1 MSKTIAAI
9 ATGNS
14 VSGIGVIRISGERA
28 IEIAQKV
35 FKSADNT
42 PLSSLKG
49 YTAKFGNV
57 YSKGEKYDNAIA
69 LVFRAP
75 KSYTGEDVVELSV
88 HGGIF
93 IVEKTLESVL
103 DAGASP
109 AEAGEFTKRAFLNG
123 KMDLTQAE
131 AVATLI
137 SANGQE
143 AAKASF
149 NLLQGS
155 LSNKISNVLDKIV
168 SLSSSM
174 AAWVDYPD
182 EEIPELDEK
191 TLKNTLSFAKNELKE
206 LLDNYESGMI
216 MTQGVNTVIAG
227 RPNAGKSTLM
237 NMLSGKEKSIVTHIE
252 GTTRDI
258 VENSVRLG
266 SLVLH
271 LSDTAGLR
279 ESDTA
284 ASFAAVAALY
294 FAGEKKLWKVSLV
307 LAVFD
312 SSREL
317 DDDDKMLI
325 DSCKGKKAVAVINKT
340 DLSPKI
346 NTDKIKDNFESIVYI
361 SAKNN
366 LGLKELETAVKNILG
381 VEEFDSSAP
390 LIANRRQKQCIQM
403 ACENINE
410 ALSAAEIGLTYDAI
424 NVMIDSAVDELLAL
438 TGKKATEEVVNNIFS
453 RFCVGK

>member
-1 MSKTIAAI
+1 
-9 ATGNS
+9 
-14 VSGIGVIRISGERA
+14 
-28 IEIAQKV
+28 
-35 FKSADNT
+35 
-42 PLSSLKG
+42 
-49 YTAKFGNV
+49 
-57 YSKGEKYDNAIA
+57 
-69 LVFRAP
+69 
-75 KSYTGEDVVELSV
+75 
-88 HGGIF
+88 
-93 IVEKTLESVL
+93 
-103 DAGASP
+103 
-109 AEAGEFTKRAFLNG
+109 
-123 KMDLTQAE
+123 
-131 AVATLI
+131 
-137 SANGQE
+137 
-143 AAKASF
+143 
-149 NLLQGS
+149 
-155 LSNKISNVLDKIV
+155 
-168 SLSSSM
+168 
-174 AAWVDYPD
+174 
-182 EEIPELDEK
+182 
-191 TLKNTLSFAKNELKE
+191 
-206 LLDNYESGMI
+206 

-279 ESDTA
+279 ESDDVVEAIGIKKALERIDTA
-284 ASFAAVAALY
+284 
-294 FAGEKKLWKVSLV
+294 SLV

-381 VEEFDSSAP
+381 FEEFDSSAP

-403 ACENINE
+403 AWENINE

>member
-1 MSKTIAAI
+1 M
-9 ATGNS
+9 G
-14 VSGIGVIRISGERA
+14 
-28 IEIAQKV
+28 
-35 FKSADNT
+35 
-42 PLSSLKG
+42 
-49 YTAKFGNV
+49 
-57 YSKGEKYDNAIA
+57 
-69 LVFRAP
+69 
-75 KSYTGEDVVELSV
+75 
-88 HGGIF
+88 
-93 IVEKTLESVL
+93 
-103 DAGASP
+103 
-109 AEAGEFTKRAFLNG
+109 
-123 KMDLTQAE
+123 
-131 AVATLI
+131 
-137 SANGQE
+137 

-168 SLSSSM
+168 SLSASM

-279 ESDTA
+279 ESDDVVEAIGIKKALERIDTA
-284 ASFAAVAALY
+284 
-294 FAGEKKLWKVSLV
+294 SLV

-346 NTDKIKDNFESIVYI
+346 NTYKIKDNFELLPIPKTTKISLPLFIFFSSLSLLKLFSSKWKRLNSISEI
-361 SAKNN
+361 SF
-366 LGLKELETAVKNILG
+366 LKSFSILFKKFSPTPPKANI
-381 VEEFDSSAP
+381 VIFFI
-390 LIANRRQKQCIQM
+390 LI
-403 ACENINE
+403 
-410 ALSAAEIGLTYDAI
+410 LY
-424 NVMIDSAVDELLAL
+424 
-438 TGKKATEEVVNNIFS
+438 F
-453 RFCVGK
+453 

>member
-1 MSKTIAAI
+1 M
-9 ATGNS
+9 
-14 VSGIGVIRISGERA
+14 
-28 IEIAQKV
+28 
-35 FKSADNT
+35 
-42 PLSSLKG
+42 
-49 YTAKFGNV
+49 
-57 YSKGEKYDNAIA
+57 
-69 LVFRAP
+69 
-75 KSYTGEDVVELSV
+75 
-88 HGGIF
+88 
-93 IVEKTLESVL
+93 ESVL

-168 SLSSSM
+168 SLSASM

-271 LSDTAGLR
+271 LSDTAG
-279 ESDTA
+279 
-284 ASFAAVAALY
+284 
-294 FAGEKKLWKVSLV
+294 
-307 LAVFD
+307 
-312 SSREL
+312 
-317 DDDDKMLI
+317 
-325 DSCKGKKAVAVINKT
+325 
-340 DLSPKI
+340 
-346 NTDKIKDNFESIVYI
+346 
-361 SAKNN
+361 
-366 LGLKELETAVKNILG
+366 
-381 VEEFDSSAP
+381 
-390 LIANRRQKQCIQM
+390 
-403 ACENINE
+403 
-410 ALSAAEIGLTYDAI
+410 
-424 NVMIDSAVDELLAL
+424 
-438 TGKKATEEVVNNIFS
+438 
-453 RFCVGK
+453 